1 MLELVKA
8 EQLKLWNP
16 RGLFYV
22 MVSWRW
28 SKMKEI
34 DRQEGVHDRLG
45 CHVPFSSYSRCD
57 VKMTQEKS
65 ITHVT

>member
-1 MLELVKA
+1 
-8 EQLKLWNP
+8 
-16 RGLFYV
+16 
-22 MVSWRW
+22 
-28 SKMKEI
+28 MKEI